1 MMGDGIYSANTAR
14 EFPSHWERRSGRA
27 FDLYC
32 AIPRLAWHA
41 HPILAS
47 TEMMSLLIE
56 TFGSDHAEQKSISFA
71 EENEEKGHGRKNA
84 QYSDEVFRLFAQV
97 VSSNHFFNIGEAH

>member
-1 MMGDGIYSANTAR
+1 
-14 EFPSHWERRSGRA
+14 
-27 FDLYC
+27 
-32 AIPRLAWHA
+32 
-41 HPILAS
+41 
-47 TEMMSLLIE
+47 MMSLLIE

-71 EENEEKGHGRKNA
+71 EENEAEERGNGRKNA

>member
-1 MMGDGIYSANTAR
+1 MGDGIYYANTAR

-71 EENEEKGHGRKNA
+71 EENDGRKKENA
-84 QYSDEVFRLFAQV
+84 RFVDEVLRLFAQV
-97 VSSNHFFNIGEAH
+97 VSSNHFFNIDEAH